1 MPPPPLSP
9 SILVA
14 VLAPAYH
21 AARVLQHPNPPP
33 GEVRRWARYLLILAL
48 VSLAESLVL
57 DRAFFWVP
65 LYAELKTAALAWAA
79 WVPGGADVAFETV
92 VAPAL
97 AEHGPA
103 VDAAAATARA
113 AVAAAVAARAGDA
126 LRAARGAAGGG
137 GGGPAWRDRTRAGR
151 GGALSPLLSFIPW
164 FCLRVTA
171 AHLSP
176 SLCTAYARRRDGDE
190 RSQQNR
196 ATGKNASP

>member
-1 MPPPPLSP
+1 MLGVLGRPLQCVPARPRPPAGARAGGRARANATPPPSP

-79 WVPGGADVAFETV
+79 WAPGGADVAFETV

-126 LRAARGAAGGG
+126 LRAARGAAGG
-137 GGGPAWRDRTRAGR
+137 AAAGLR
-151 GGALSPLLSFIPW
+151 G
-164 FCLRVTA
+164 VTA
-171 AHLSP
+171 RAQ
-176 SLCTAYARRRDGDE
+176 AAAAR
-190 RSQQNR
+190 
-196 ATGKNASP
+196 

>member
-1 MPPPPLSP
+1 VRAFSLPPHSPPHTLQCWASSGAPCSASPPALGRPRARGPAGARALMPPPPLSP

-126 LRAARGAAGGG
+126 LRAARGAAGG
-137 GGGPAWRDRTRAGR
+137 AAAGLR
-151 GGALSPLLSFIPW
+151 G
-164 FCLRVTA
+164 VTA
-171 AHLSP
+171 RAQ
-176 SLCTAYARRRDGDE
+176 AAAAR
-190 RSQQNR
+190 
-196 ATGKNASP
+196 